1 MTKLPSLAATFL
13 FVTVASASALT
24 EADLAPAALAGKTL
38 TFTVATGA
46 APFGTSGTW
55 SGSFGASPG
64 NAFTKTPII
73 GDESNTAGTWAFNS
87 VFSGLHEYTI
97 TNFISG
103 QANGIITLWVSQ
115 GAGRYEV
122 FLQGLFGNSQTGSFT
137 LGAAAPVV
145 PPVVPPVTPPAAPE
159 ISIQQP
165 AGSDLTD
172 GAAKKSFG
180 TLKIGKVGKT
190 RVFTITNTGTTD
202 LTGLSIRKDGVRKSD
217 FIVGA
222 LGASSLAPGAST
234 TFKVSF
240 KPSAKGTRK
249 AAIHILSNDESEAS
263 FDIQLAGEGAAR

>member
-1 MTKLPSLAATFL
+1 MCSSDLPIT
-13 FVTVASASALT
+13 
-24 EADLAPAALAGKTL
+24 
-38 TFTVATGA
+38 
-46 APFGTSGTW
+46 
-55 SGSFGASPG
+55 
-64 NAFTKTPII
+64 

-103 QANGIITLWVSQ
+103 QANGILTLWVSQ

-137 LGAAAPVV
+137 LGTAA
-145 PPVVPPVTPPAAPE
+145 PVVPPVTPPAASE
-159 ISIQQP
+159 IGIQQP

-180 TLKIGKVGKT
+180 TLKVGKTGKT
-190 RVFTITNTGTTD
+190 RVFTITNTGTAD
-202 LTGLSIRKDGVRKSD
+202 LTGLSIKKDGVRKSD